1 MKVKVAVRGSRV
13 LFSVLIHFIFENGM
27 MLSENVFLEGVFVE
41 FVEALVHVGIDL
53 VPIFPREV
61 TDRLEL
67 VAFEPVRG

>member
-1 MKVKVAVRGSRV
+1 MKVKIAVRESRV

-27 MLSENVFLEGVFVE
+27 ILSENVFIERVFIE

-53 VPIFPREV
+53 VPIISREV

>member
-1 MKVKVAVRGSRV
+1 MKIAVRESRV

-27 MLSENVFLEGVFVE
+27 ILSENVFIERVFIE

-53 VPIFPREV
+53 VPIISREV

>member
-1 MKVKVAVRGSRV
+1 
-13 LFSVLIHFIFENGM
+13 M